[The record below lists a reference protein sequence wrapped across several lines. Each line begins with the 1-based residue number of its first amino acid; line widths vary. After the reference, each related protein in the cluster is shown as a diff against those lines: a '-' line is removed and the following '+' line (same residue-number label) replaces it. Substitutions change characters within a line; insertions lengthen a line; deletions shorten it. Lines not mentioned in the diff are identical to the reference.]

1 MKENLSLA
9 YELFRYMFQGVSPY
23 FVLYLCYSFPG
34 IWRAFRTGKD
44 ITKTL
49 SGQLAMAELAAGM
62 LCIAGLFSASYYVV
76 TERKLDADVVLYM
89 TTSLN
94 HQIAFMTFVVP
105 MLVLILVFWSKLR
118 PSNKKKGS

>member
-94 HQIAFMTFVVP
+94 HQIAFMTFAVP
-105 MLVLILVFWSKLR
+105 MLVLVLVFWSKLR
-118 PSNKKKGS
+118 PSNKKKSS